1 MKQLNIY
8 LNDNDLVILD
18 KLANYPLKSIQNS
31 MIISKEQ
38 FLDEI
43 KKINKKYKIFSNYIP
58 YKLNIYINKKVLEE
72 DILYYTSIFEEF
84 LFTKI
89 NVISILNVLESKNY
103 LISNQNSNY
112 LIYKNKIYSIDFT
125 LSKILIDSL
134 DLQVII
140 MGNNLS
146 ISLSNSYIVVNYYSY
161 LKDIIL
167 SNKA

>member
-43 KKINKKYKIFSNYIP
+43 KKINKKDKIFSNYIP
-58 YKLNIYINKKVLEE
+58 YKLNIYLNKKVLEE

-89 NVISILNVLESKNY
+89 NVISIINVLESKNY

-146 ISLSNSYIVVNYYSY
+146 ISLSNSYIVANYYSY

>member
-58 YKLNIYINKKVLEE
+58 YKLNIYLNKKVLEE

-146 ISLSNSYIVVNYYSY
+146 ISLSNSYIVANYYSY

>member
-18 KLANYPLKSIQNS
+18 KLVSYPLKSIQNS

-43 KKINKKYKIFSNYIP
+43 KKLNKKVKIFSNYIP
-58 YKLNIYINKKVLEE
+58 YKLNIYLNKKVLEE
-72 DILYYTSIFEEF
+72 DTLYYTSIFEEF

-89 NVISILNVLESKNY
+89 NVISIIDVLEPKNY

-125 LSKILIDSL
+125 LSKILIDTL

>member
-18 KLANYPLKSIQNS
+18 KLTNYPLKSIQNS

-58 YKLNIYINKKVLEE
+58 YKLNIYLNKKVLEE

-89 NVISILNVLESKNY
+89 NVISILDVLESKNY

-112 LIYKNKIYSIDFT
+112 LIYNNKIYSIDFT

-134 DLQVII
+134 DLQMII

-167 SNKA
+167 SIKA

>member
-18 KLANYPLKSIQNS
+18 KLANYPLKSIKNS

-58 YKLNIYINKKVLEE
+58 YKLNIYLNKKVLEE

>member
-18 KLANYPLKSIQNS
+18 KLVSYPLKSIQNS

-43 KKINKKYKIFSNYIP
+43 KKLNKKYKIFSNYIP
-58 YKLNIYINKKVLEE
+58 HKLNIYLNKKVLEE
-72 DILYYTSIFEEF
+72 DNFYYTSIFEEF

-89 NVISILNVLESKNY
+89 NVISIIDVLEPKNY

-112 LIYKNKIYSIDFT
+112 LIYKNMIYSIDFR
-125 LSKILIDSL
+125 LSKILIDTL
-134 DLQVII
+134 DLPIII
-140 MGNNLS
+140 MGNNPD
-146 ISLSNSYIVVNYYSY
+146 ISLSNSYIVVNYYNY
-161 LKDIIL
+161 LKNTIL
-167 SNKA
+167 SI

>member
-18 KLANYPLKSIQNS
+18 KLVSYPLKSIQNS

-43 KKINKKYKIFSNYIP
+43 KKLNKKYKIFSNYIP
-58 YKLNIYINKKVLEE
+58 QKLNIYLNKKVLEE
-72 DILYYTSIFEEF
+72 DNFYYTSIFEEF

-89 NVISILNVLESKNY
+89 NVISIIDVLEPKNY

-112 LIYKNKIYSIDFT
+112 LIYKNMIYSIDFT
-125 LSKILIDSL
+125 LSKILIDTL
-134 DLQVII
+134 NLQIII
-140 MGNNLS
+140 MGNNPN
-146 ISLSNSYIVVNYYSY
+146 ISLSNSYIVVNYYNY
-161 LKDIIL
+161 LKNIIL
-167 SNKA
+167 SI

>member
-18 KLANYPLKSIQNS
+18 KLTNYPLKSIQNS

-58 YKLNIYINKKVLEE
+58 YKLNIYLNKKVLEE
-72 DILYYTSIFEEF
+72 DIVYYTSIFEEF

-89 NVISILNVLESKNY
+89 NVISILDVLESKNY

-112 LIYKNKIYSIDFT
+112 LIYNNKIYSIDFT

-167 SNKA
+167 SIKA

>member
-43 KKINKKYKIFSNYIP
+43 KKINKKCKIFSNYIP
-58 YKLNIYINKKVLEE
+58 YKLNIYLNKKVLEE

-89 NVISILNVLESKNY
+89 NVISIINVLESKNY

>member
-1 MKQLNIY
+1 MQIY
-8 LNDNDLVILD
+8 IAKILILD
-18 KLANYPLKSIQNS
+18 
-31 MIISKEQ
+31 
-38 FLDEI
+38 
-43 KKINKKYKIFSNYIP
+43 INKKYKIFSNYIP
-58 YKLNIYINKKVLEE
+58 YKLNIYLNKKVLEE

-89 NVISILNVLESKNY
+89 NVISILDVLESKNY

-112 LIYKNKIYSIDFT
+112 LIYNNKIYSIDFT

-167 SNKA
+167 SIKA

>member
-1 MKQLNIY
+1 M
-8 LNDNDLVILD
+8 
-18 KLANYPLKSIQNS
+18 
-31 MIISKEQ
+31 
-38 FLDEI
+38 
-43 KKINKKYKIFSNYIP
+43 
-58 YKLNIYINKKVLEE
+58 LEE

-84 LFTKI
+84 LVTKI

>member
-18 KLANYPLKSIQNS
+18 KLTNYPLKSIQNS

-58 YKLNIYINKKVLEE
+58 YKLNIYLNKKVLEE

-89 NVISILNVLESKNY
+89 NVISILDVLESKNY

-112 LIYKNKIYSIDFT
+112 LIYNNKIYSIDFT

-167 SNKA
+167 SIKA

>member
-43 KKINKKYKIFSNYIP
+43 KKINKKDKIFSNYIP
-58 YKLNIYINKKVLEE
+58 YKLNIYLNKKVLEE

-146 ISLSNSYIVVNYYSY
+146 ISLSNSYIVANYYSY

>member
-43 KKINKKYKIFSNYIP
+43 KKINKKYKIFANYIP
-58 YKLNIYINKKVLEE
+58 YKLNIYLNKKVLEE

-89 NVISILNVLESKNY
+89 NVISIINVLESKNY

>member
-43 KKINKKYKIFSNYIP
+43 KKLNKKYKIFSNYIP
-58 YKLNIYINKKVLEE
+58 YKLNIYLNKKVLEE
-72 DILYYTSIFEEF
+72 DTLYYTSIFEEF

-89 NVISILNVLESKNY
+89 NVISIIDVLEPKNY

-125 LSKILIDSL
+125 LSKILIDTL
-134 DLQVII
+134 DLQIII
-140 MGNNLS
+140 MGNNPN
-146 ISLSNSYIVVNYYSY
+146 ISLSNSYIVVNYYNY
-161 LKDIIL
+161 LKNIIL
-167 SNKA
+167 YI

>member
-18 KLANYPLKSIQNS
+18 KLTNYPLKSIHNS

-58 YKLNIYINKKVLEE
+58 YKLNIYLNKKVLEE

-89 NVISILNVLESKNY
+89 NVISILDVLESKNY

-112 LIYKNKIYSIDFT
+112 LIYNNKIYSIDFT

-167 SNKA
+167 SIKA

>member
-18 KLANYPLKSIQNS
+18 KLTNYPLKSIQNS

-58 YKLNIYINKKVLEE
+58 YKLNIYLNKKVLEE

-89 NVISILNVLESKNY
+89 NVISILDVLESKNY

-112 LIYKNKIYSIDFT
+112 LIYNNKIYSIDFT
-125 LSKILIDSL
+125 LSKILINSL

-167 SNKA
+167 SIKA

>member
-43 KKINKKYKIFSNYIP
+43 KKINKKDKIFSNYIP
-58 YKLNIYINKKVLEE
+58 YKLNIYLNKKVLEE

-167 SNKA
+167 SNKT

>member
-31 MIISKEQ
+31 IIISKEQ

-58 YKLNIYINKKVLEE
+58 YKLNIYLNKKVLEE

-89 NVISILNVLESKNY
+89 NVISIINVLESKNY